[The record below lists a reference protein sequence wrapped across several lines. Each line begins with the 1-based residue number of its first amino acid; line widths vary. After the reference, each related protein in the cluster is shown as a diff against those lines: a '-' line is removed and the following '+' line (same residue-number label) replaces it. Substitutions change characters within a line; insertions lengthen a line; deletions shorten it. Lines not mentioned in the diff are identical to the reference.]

1 MTDRRAEIEHVF
13 REESGRILS
22 TLIRGLGDFD
32 LAEEVMQDAFT
43 EAVRLW
49 PESGVP
55 ESPGAW
61 ITTVAKRKGVDRIR
75 RQRTR
80 TLSQD
85 SIRYSMEGSRLA
97 SEDEV
102 IAALDPL
109 QDDPLR
115 LIFTCCHPALAREAQ
130 VVLTLRLLGGLTTAE
145 IARAFLVPEITLGQR
160 LVRAKRKIRDA
171 NIPYRVPPAELL
183 ADRLPAVLAV
193 LYLIFNEGYTAT
205 SGDHLVRRELCS
217 DAIRLA
223 RTLAALMP
231 GEPEALGLLALMLL
245 QHSRSMTRQGDD
257 GELVLLE
264 DQDRSRWDRVA
275 IHEAVDVL
283 DVAMRSR
290 RPGPYQLQAAI
301 AAIHAE
307 AESAAA
313 TDWSQIAALYQRL
326 HAMQPNPVV
335 ALNHTVAVAMAEGCE
350 RGLEMLDQIEG
361 RERLKDYHL
370 YHAVRADLYRR
381 LGRSEAAEK
390 AYKEALR
397 TVSNAAERTFLEK
410 RLREVRP
417 V

>member
-1 MTDRRAEIEHVF
+1 MTDRQTEIEHVF
-13 REESGRILS
+13 REQSGRILS

-49 PESGVP
+49 PENGVP
-55 ESPGAW
+55 ENPGAW
-61 ITTVAKRKGVDRIR
+61 ITTVAKRKGIDRIR

-85 SIRYSMEGSRLA
+85 TIRYSIEGSRSA
-97 SEDEV
+97 SEDEM
-102 IAALDPL
+102 ISALAPL

-130 VVLTLRLLGGLTTAE
+130 VALTLRLLGGLTTTE
-145 IARAFLVPEITLGQR
+145 IARAFLMPEGTLAQR

-171 NIPYRVPPAELL
+171 NIPYRIPPAAVL
-183 ADRLPAVLAV
+183 ADRVPSVLAV

-217 DAIRLA
+217 DGIRLA

-245 QHSRSMTRQGDD
+245 QHSRSMTRQGAG

-264 DQDRSRWDRVA
+264 DQDRSKWDRAA
-275 IHEAVDVL
+275 IHEAVEVL

-307 AESAAA
+307 AEIASA

-326 HAMQPNPVV
+326 YVMQPSPVI
-335 ALNHTVAVAMAEGCE
+335 ALNHAVAVAMADGCE

-361 RERLKDYHL
+361 WERLKDYHL
-370 YHAVRADLYRR
+370 YHSVRADLFRR
-381 LGRSEAAEK
+381 LGRSEAAAE

-397 TVSNAAERTFLEK
+397 TVSNAAERTFLEG

-417 V
+417 D